1 MSDQDEMLALKDQG
15 FNCSQIIVKMG
26 LDLLGKDNPD
36 LVKSMQGLAGGLG
49 YTGEVCGAL
58 TGAVCLLGLY
68 AGKGSTE
75 DSDDPRLIIMVED
88 LVKWFK
94 EDGTKA
100 YGGIRCQNIVND
112 DSQKM
117 AARCPQLIEGC
128 FQKAKE
134 LLVENGYDLS
144 GMEA

>member
-1 MSDQDEMLALKDQG
+1 MSDQEEMLALKNQG

-49 YTGEVCGAL
+49 YTGDVCGAL

-68 AGKGSTE
+68 AGKGNAETAE
-75 DSDDPRLIIMVED
+75 DPRLLFMVED

-94 EDGTKA
+94 EKATKE
-100 YGGIRCQNIVND
+100 YGGIHCLDIVND

-117 AARCPQLIEGC
+117 AARCPVLIEGC

-134 LLVENGYDLS
+134 LLVENGFDLS

>member
-1 MSDQDEMLALKDQG
+1 MSDQDEMLALKNQG
-15 FNCSQIIVKMG
+15 FNCSQIIIKMG

-49 YTGEVCGAL
+49 YTGDVCGAL

-68 AGKGSTE
+68 AGKGSAETSE
-75 DSDDPRLIIMVED
+75 DPRLLFMVED

-94 EDGTKA
+94 GEATKE
-100 YGGIRCQNIVND
+100 YGGIHCLDIVND

-117 AARCPQLIEGC
+117 AARCPLLIEGC
-128 FQKAKE
+128 YQKAKD
-134 LLVENGYDLS
+134 LLVVNGFDLS
-144 GMEA
+144 GMDA

>member
-1 MSDQDEMLALKDQG
+1 MSDQEEMLALKNQG
-15 FNCSQIIVKMG
+15 FNCSQIIIKMG

-49 YTGEVCGAL
+49 YTGDVCGAL

-68 AGKGSTE
+68 AGKGSAETPE
-75 DSDDPRLIIMVED
+75 DPRLLFMVED

-94 EDGTKA
+94 EDCTKE
-100 YGGIRCQNIVND
+100 YGGIHCLDIVND

-117 AARCPQLIEGC
+117 ATRCPLLIEDC
-128 FQKAKE
+128 YQKAKE

-144 GMEA
+144 GMEI